1 MNDRTAPLIL
11 ITGFLGSGKTTVL
24 NDALAQLKGR
34 RVAVVVNEWGK
45 MGVDGSLLEDPS
57 GFGISELAGG
67 QIFCS
72 CVAPAFLKALERLV
86 ALDVEA
92 IFVETSGL
100 AKPATVAQLAAE
112 AEKRSGGRLAYRG
125 LVCVVDAQRF
135 LVLRQA
141 ALAVNEQVAYA
152 DRFIVSKADLV
163 DEATL
168 DTIISALKE
177 IRPDAPISLRRGQP
191 IPLDAVL
198 WGPYPEFVAPDA
210 GVTFHAGVVP
220 DAVPTPASVSGVA
233 LGLTPAPGFAPGLG
247 PLPFDARWNGWG
259 SGGRPKS
266 VGLIPDGPVE
276 RRSLDDFLRSVSGKT
291 WRIKGFISV
300 TGVDFPLFVDCVE
313 DSLAVSALPPGKV
326 APDTLGLTLI
336 WKTPPE
342 RVDAV
347 VQSWTASTGTGARI
361 LA

>member
-1 MNDRTAPLIL
+1 M
-11 ITGFLGSGKTTVL
+11 
-24 NDALAQLKGR
+24 KGR

-45 MGVDGSLLEDPS
+45 MGVDGSLLQDPA

-125 LVCVVDAQRF
+125 LVCVVDALRF

-152 DRFIVSKADLV
+152 DRFIVSKADLA
-163 DEATL
+163 DQATL
-168 DTIISALKE
+168 DSISSVLKE
-177 IRPDAPISLRRGQP
+177 IRPDAPVTLRKGQP
-191 IPLDAVL
+191 IPLDAVF
-198 WGPYPEFVAPDA
+198 WGPNLEPWI
-210 GVTFHAGVVP
+210 TSHA
-220 DAVPTPASVSGVA
+220 PTPTHAT
-233 LGLTPAPGFAPGLG
+233 TPALV
-247 PLPFDARWNGWG
+247 PLTFDPRWNGWG

-266 VGLIPDGPVE
+266 VSLVPDGPVD
-276 RRSLDDFLRSVSGKT
+276 RRSLDVFLHSVSGGT
-291 WRIKGFISV
+291 WRIKGFVSV
-300 TGVDFPLFVDCVE
+300 TGEGLPLFVDCVE
-313 DSLAVSALPPGKV
+313 DFVAVSTLPADKT

-342 RVDAV
+342 RAESV
-347 VQSWTASTGTGARI
+347 VQSWTASTGTGAHI

>member
-1 MNDRTAPLIL
+1 MNDRISPLIL

-24 NDALAQLKGR
+24 NDALASMKGHR
-34 RVAVVVNEWGK
+34 IAVVVNEWGK
-45 MGVDGSLLEDPS
+45 MGVDGSLLEDPA

-72 CVAPAFLKALERLV
+72 CVAPAFLKALEKLV

-112 AEKRSGGRLAYRG
+112 AEKRSAGRLAYRG

-135 LVLRQA
+135 LVLRKA

-163 DEATL
+163 DQATL
-168 DTIISALKE
+168 DSISSVLKE
-177 IRPDAPISLRRGQP
+177 IRPDAPVTLRRRAP

-198 WGPYPEFVAPDA
+198 WGSNLEMWIQSKGPIPALATAP
-210 GVTFHAGVVP
+210 
-220 DAVPTPASVSGVA
+220 A
-233 LGLTPAPGFAPGLG
+233 LV
-247 PLPFDARWNGWG
+247 PLPFDTRWSGWG

-266 VGLIPDGPVE
+266 VALIPDGPVE
-276 RRSLDDFLRSVSGKT
+276 RHVLDDFLHSVSGGT
-291 WRIKGFISV
+291 WRIKGFVSV
-300 TGVDFPLFVDCVE
+300 TGECFPLFVDCVE
-313 DSLAVSALPPGKV
+313 DLVAVSAFPAGKA

-336 WKTPPE
+336 WKIPPE
-342 RVDAV
+342 RLESV
-347 VQSWTASTGTGARI
+347 VQSWTASTGKGAHI